1 MTTIADGIAASVATT
16 SGAETIATRIA
27 TTTKIA
33 TMTKIATA
41 TRIATA
47 TATTTTRMARV
58 PRPRYLL
65 PHRLGFWGIVLTA
78 WDVWRRIPKKH
89 RKRMLAELRQH
100 APTVARTMTRE
111 ARRIRDT
118 ARRETAR

>member
-1 MTTIADGIAASVATT
+1 MV
-16 SGAETIATRIA
+16 
-27 TTTKIA
+27 
-33 TMTKIATA
+33 IATA
-41 TRIATA
+41 
-47 TATTTTRMARV
+47 ATTMTTRMARV

-65 PHRLGFWGIVLTA
+65 ARRLGFWGIALTA

-100 APTVARTMTRE
+100 APTVARTVTRE

-118 ARRETAR
+118 ARRETARSGR

>member
-1 MTTIADGIAASVATT
+1 MTMTAAGTATSDAT
-16 SGAETIATRIA
+16 GIATRIA
-27 TTTKIA
+27 TE
-33 TMTKIATA
+33 
-41 TRIATA
+41 TRIAA
-47 TATTTTRMARV
+47 VATTMTTRMARV

-65 PHRLGFWGIVLTA
+65 ARRLGWWGIALTA

-100 APTVARTMTRE
+100 APTVARGLTRE

-118 ARRETAR
+118 ARREAARSGSSR